1 MSYRVL
7 VTAAG
12 GVLAPV
18 NIQLL
23 RGSRRHQV
31 WVAAVDSNPD
41 AVGRHFADAFAA
53 VPGGEAPGYVDAMVD
68 LVVRYGVDLVIPWS
82 DEEALALAQGRE
94 RIQAAGATLACAPFE
109 TLSVMADKAKTYRLL
124 QTSGIGAPDWTA
136 AVTLEELEEAIDTYV
151 ARDGEFAVKPLVARG
166 NRNVYVVR
174 RDVSGVE
181 DYLGSREVHCDLE
194 TFRRDFI
201 GDVAALL
208 PVIVMERLVPPAFDI
223 DVLARDGRLL
233 RAAPRQRLNP
243 AGVPFWGGILV
254 ARDDLMEIAEQ
265 VTEAVK
271 LSWLY
276 DYDVMTTRDGRP
288 VVIELNPR
296 PSGSIA
302 AAIIA
307 GVPFYD
313 DLISLAK
320 GEELPQVDM
329 PTGQTV
335 VPYTALKIVAGMA
348 SGGGQA

>member
-12 GVLAPV
+12 GALAPV

-23 RGSRRHQV
+23 RGSQRHQV

-53 VPGGEAPGYVDAMVD
+53 VPKGDAPGYVEAMVD
-68 LVVRYGVDLVIPWS
+68 LVARFEIDLVVPWS
-82 DEEALALAQGRE
+82 DEEALALALERE
-94 RIQAAGATLACAPFE
+94 RIEATGATLACVPVE
-109 TLSVMADKAKTYRLL
+109 TLSVMTNKAETYRLL
-124 QTSGIGAPDWTA
+124 GRAGVEVPDWIA
-136 AVTLEELEEAIDTYV
+136 ATTVEELEKAVETYV
-151 ARDGEFAVKPLVARG
+151 ARDGEFAVKPFSARG

-181 DYLGSREVHCDLE
+181 DYLDSREVHCDLE

-201 GDVAALL
+201 GDVTAVL
-208 PVIVMERLVPPAFDI
+208 PVMVMERLVPPAFDI

-233 RAAPRQRLNP
+233 RAAARQRLNP
-243 AGVPFWGGILV
+243 AGVPYWGGTLV

-320 GEELPQVDM
+320 GEELSQSDT

-335 VPYTALKIVAGMA
+335 IPYTALKIIAGSA
-348 SGGGQA
+348 A